1 MDYLFH
7 LLVIISLYVAL
18 TATLD
23 LLIGH
28 TGILSFAHAALYGVG
43 AYTTAILTV
52 YANWHWL
59 PALAVAF
66 LIGTA
71 VAALVGI
78 PTLRLGGDYFI
89 LALFGFQ
96 LIVNT
101 VILNWEDLTNGPF
114 GIRGIPRPSFGTGP
128 ISSGWPIASFT
139 LAAVAIIV
147 FLVWRLVSAPL
158 KLVLHAIRDD
168 ETVAQALGIDV
179 VRTRIVIFAL
189 AGGLAAVVGSLLA
202 FYARFIDVSS
212 FSIET
217 MILLWAMA
225 YVGGVRTITGAIVGP
240 AILVLFPEIFR
251 FIDSIGVDRSQLQEA
266 LYGLLMVLLMLYR
279 PQGVM
284 GGRRNIVAVPV

>member
-7 LLVIISLYVAL
+7 LIVIISLYVAL

-240 AILVLFPEIFR
+240 AILVLFP
-251 FIDSIGVDRSQLQEA
+251 
-266 LYGLLMVLLMLYR
+266 
-279 PQGVM
+279 
-284 GGRRNIVAVPV
+284 

>member
-78 PTLRLGGDYFI
+78 PTLRLGGDYLI

>member
-7 LLVIISLYVAL
+7 LIVIISLYVAL